1 MIVEQY
7 SNFLFLSSFLRK
19 SLKLSNKWNC
29 RSDLQTLTLNL
40 KHKH

>member
-7 SNFLFLSSFLRK
+7 PNFLFLSSLSIKF
-19 SLKLSNKWNC
+19 LKLSNKWNC
-29 RSDLQTLTLNL
+29 QSDLQTLILNL